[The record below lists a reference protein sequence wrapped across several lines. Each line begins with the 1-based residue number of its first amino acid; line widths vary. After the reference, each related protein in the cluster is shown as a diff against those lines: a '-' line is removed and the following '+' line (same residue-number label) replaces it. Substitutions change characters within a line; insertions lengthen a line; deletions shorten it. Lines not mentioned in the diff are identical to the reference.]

1 MQYFKIYD
9 NELCPCGSG
18 KNYIE
23 CCKNRKD
30 KPVKKSKKPLNIQIM
45 EQFRKSQI
53 KCCLYPDSKR
63 CVKHIKEA
71 HALQNN
77 KIISQL
83 SEDGHVYI
91 LNPNKQ
97 LQVIPIENEE
107 PEIITL
113 IDRVGVNHAT
123 TATCFCDVH
132 DDEVFAPI
140 EKGAPAFNKD
150 SDEHKYLYAYKAFIF
165 EYYKKLVEQKILK
178 ENITKTPSL
187 LKTPQYVQFY
197 RAISMTLEEMNK
209 VKKFFDNGI
218 VNKDYNGLET
228 CVIEIPESIKF
239 ATYSCI
245 AIDFDLFGKRIRH
258 TKRGFISRLFITIF
272 PEETKSYILLSCLRE
287 DVKVYKKFFQQLQ
300 TTNLEKVK
308 YYFDLILPLYTE
320 NSADKKP
327 LPEKPTEIELR
338 NVSFGYNEKDGYILN
353 NISMK
358 INPYSKIAIVGYNG
372 AGKTTLIKLI
382 MRLYDPNEGEILLD
396 GVNIKEYDVEEY
408 RRKIGTVF
416 QDFKI
421 FAATVKENV
430 LLDFAENGKDE
441 DVVKAIEKSGFAERL
456 ETLSDGLQT
465 NLTPEFEENGVS
477 LSGGEGQKL
486 AVARVFYKDANLII
500 LDEPSSALDPIAEYH
515 LNHSMLTAAENK
527 SVVFIS
533 HRLSTTRIAD
543 RIYML
548 EKGIII
554 EEGSHAELLAKM
566 GKYAQMWRVQAGQYL

>member
-18 KNYIE
+18 KSYIE

-53 KCCLYPDSKR
+53 KRCLYPDSKR

-91 LNPNKQ
+91 LNPKKQ
-97 LQVIPIENEE
+97 PQVIPIEDEE

-132 DDEVFAPI
+132 DEEVFAPI
-140 EKGAPAFNKD
+140 EKGSPVFNKD

-165 EYYKKLVEQKILK
+165 EYYKKLVEQKVLK
-178 ENITKTPSL
+178 VNIIKTPSL

-197 RAISMTLEEMNK
+197 RAISMTLEEMNT
-209 VKKFFDNGI
+209 VKKFFDRGI

-239 ATYSCI
+239 ATYACI
-245 AIDFDLFGKRIRH
+245 AIDFDLSGKKIRH

-272 PEETKSYILLSCLRE
+272 PEETKSYILLSCLKE
-287 DVKVYKKFFQQLQ
+287 DIEVYKKFFQQLQ

-320 NSADKKP
+320 N
-327 LPEKPTEIELR
+327 
-338 NVSFGYNEKDGYILN
+338 
-353 NISMK
+353 
-358 INPYSKIAIVGYNG
+358 
-372 AGKTTLIKLI
+372 
-382 MRLYDPNEGEILLD
+382 
-396 GVNIKEYDVEEY
+396 
-408 RRKIGTVF
+408 
-416 QDFKI
+416 
-421 FAATVKENV
+421 NV
-430 LLDFAENGKDE
+430 LSPRLWENW
-441 DVVKAIEKSGFAERL
+441 S
-456 ETLSDGLQT
+456 
-465 NLTPEFEENGVS
+465 EEQQMGYTFIANRKGAQF
-477 LSGGEGQKL
+477 L
-486 AVARVFYKDANLII
+486 FYKQIFKFGIYNLRKR
-500 LDEPSSALDPIAEYH
+500 
-515 LNHSMLTAAENK
+515 NNG
-527 SVVFIS
+527 F
-533 HRLSTTRIAD
+533 
-543 RIYML
+543 
-548 EKGIII
+548 EKG
-554 EEGSHAELLAKM
+554 SR
-566 GKYAQMWRVQAGQYL
+566 GKLDLFE